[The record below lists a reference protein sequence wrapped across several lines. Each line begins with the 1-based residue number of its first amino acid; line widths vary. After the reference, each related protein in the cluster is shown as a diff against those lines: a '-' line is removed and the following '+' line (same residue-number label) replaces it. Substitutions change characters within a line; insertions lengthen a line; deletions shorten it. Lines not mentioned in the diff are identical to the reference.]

1 MLPLEYPG
9 RWRTVGVLLP
19 LIVMSLA
26 LAPAFWPRP
35 DDARLDWVE
44 WDKLIHGITFALLA
58 LWYTGQYARSAYWRV
73 ALGLSVYG
81 LLIEWLQSMLSYRT
95 AEAGDLVADVIGIA
109 IGIVIALIATG
120 GWSQRAENWL
130 KNRIG

>member
-26 LAPAFWPRP
+26 LAPAIWPRP
-35 DDARLDWVE
+35 DDIRLDWVE
-44 WDKLIHGITFALLA
+44 CDKLIHGITFALLA

-109 IGIVIALIATG
+109 IGIVIALFATG

>member
-19 LIVMSLA
+19 LIVMGLA

-35 DDARLDWVE
+35 DDLRLDWIE

-109 IGIVIALIATG
+109 IGIVIALLATG

-130 KNRIG
+130 KNRID